1 MGSGPYRIEGDSSR
15 YHLYFAYC
23 FTAAASSGTAFVP
36 LFVFAAAAFVLI
48 PSRCH
53 GRTRHTFS
61 VCGSRNVFDL
71 LSPLPRT
78 TWHFSARLPADLL
91 LSGHSLFVFSWLRI
105 CGLCFCFS
113 HKQYYTTD
121 FRNVKC
127 FRGMIRIV
135 LPVLISALSG

>member
-61 VCGSRNVFDL
+61 VCGSRNVFVL
-71 LSPLPRT
+71 LSLLPRT
-78 TWHFSARLPADLL
+78 TRQFSEQLPAGLL
-91 LSGHSLFVFSWLRI
+91 LPGHSLCVFGWLII
-105 CGLCFCFS
+105 CGFCFCAG

-121 FRNVKC
+121 FRNVKWFSGNAPAGHLS
-127 FRGMIRIV
+127 FRN
-135 LPVLISALSG
+135 AF

>member
-1 MGSGPYRIEGDSSR
+1 MGIEGESSR
-15 YHLYFAYC
+15 YHLYIAIC
-23 FTAAASSGTAFVP
+23 LTAAASSGTAFEP
-36 LFVFAAAAFVLI
+36 LFAFAAAAFVLI

-53 GRTRHTFS
+53 GRARHTFS
-61 VCGSRNVFDL
+61 VRSSRNVFDL

-78 TWHFSARLPADLL
+78 IRHFSVRLPADLL

-105 CGLCFCFS
+105 CGLCFCLS

-135 LPVLISALSG
+135 LPILISALSG